1 MAGTSQAS
9 GPQSRPGQS
18 HPPPTCPPIGGP
30 ANSTHSRTARTG
42 PPQEAQLGRT
52 ASPQASSTCAS
63 VDNTPPP
70 ERQEDELRHSY
81 TVSDAMFAVAEAL
94 ETVLAKYQMPDD
106 TQVALKTVIRTA
118 GKIGIREG
126 KRDIIQVTLEDVR
139 TLCKD
144 LLTDFT
150 AKQNALE
157 DKVAC
162 IVSSQEQILMATD
175 RIAKEAMGI
184 NAATKNLEC
193 KVTKVTDAADQFTDT
208 TRTYKDALFTKSGQ
222 PLESMMDLKIKD
234 DLERKAKQILFNIRS
249 NDLDG
254 VSITEVSITEIKDQ
268 ANKAIVE
275 VEDYLERP
283 GKVEVDFVTV
293 MRNRAVLLQLNTKDA
308 AEWLKMPVSK
318 SNSPRSSL
326 RTPLSLTGTTTSL
339 FQECQLRSTQRML
352 STSVK

>member
-1 MAGTSQAS
+1 
-9 GPQSRPGQS
+9 
-18 HPPPTCPPIGGP
+18 
-30 ANSTHSRTARTG
+30 
-42 PPQEAQLGRT
+42 
-52 ASPQASSTCAS
+52 
-63 VDNTPPP
+63 
-70 ERQEDELRHSY
+70 
-81 TVSDAMFAVAEAL
+81 MFAVAEAL

-106 TQVALKTVIRTA
+106 TRVALKTVIRTA

-193 KVTKVTDAADQFTDT
+193 KVMKVTDAADQFTDT
-208 TRTYKDALFTKSGQ
+208 TRTYKDALLTKSGQ

-254 VSITEVSITEIKDQ
+254 VSITEIKDR
-268 ANKAIVE
+268 ANKAITE

-318 SNSPRSSL
+318 SNSPISSL
-326 RTPLSLTGTTTSL
+326 KTPLSLTGTTTSL
-339 FQECQLRSTQRML
+339 FQERRLRSTQRML

>member
-1 MAGTSQAS
+1 M
-9 GPQSRPGQS
+9 
-18 HPPPTCPPIGGP
+18 
-30 ANSTHSRTARTG
+30 G

-193 KVTKVTDAADQFTDT
+193 KVMKVTDAADQFTDT
-208 TRTYKDALFTKSGQ
+208 TRTYKDALLTKSGQ

-254 VSITEVSITEIKDQ
+254 VSITEIKDR
-268 ANKAIVE
+268 ANKAIAE
-275 VEDYLERP
+275 IEDYLKRP
-283 GKVEVDFVTV
+283 GKVEVNFVTV

-326 RTPLSLTGTTTSL
+326 RTPLSLTGTTTSS
-339 FQECQLRSTQRML
+339 FQERRLRSTQRML